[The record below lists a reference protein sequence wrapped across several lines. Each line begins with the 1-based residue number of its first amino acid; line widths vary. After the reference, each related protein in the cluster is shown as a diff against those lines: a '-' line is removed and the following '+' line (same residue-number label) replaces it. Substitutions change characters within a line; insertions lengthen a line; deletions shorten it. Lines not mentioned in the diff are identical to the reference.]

1 MFVIIPAKPFQQAK
15 SRLAPILSAE
25 QRFSLSQ
32 NLLIRTISLARHVG
46 PVVVISRDRAA
57 RQLAQRCG
65 AWTLVENKPGLN
77 PALSQA
83 IIWATMQGASSVLIL
98 PADLPLLQP
107 SDLTGLVDA
116 MPTAA
121 RSAVICPCR
130 RDAGTNAL
138 LLRPPAL
145 IDVAFG
151 PHSFNRHVGLLQAA
165 GVMPVIY
172 QSDTLSF
179 DLDLPED
186 WHRLMHHPDY
196 ASACVPTG
204 HNIKG

>member
-15 SRLAPILSAE
+15 SRLAPILSVE

-32 NLLIRTISLARHVG
+32 NLLARTISLAWHAG

-57 RQLAQRCG
+57 RKLAQRCG
-65 AWTLVENKPGLN
+65 AWTLVENEPGLN

-83 IIWATMQGASSVLIL
+83 IIWATMQGANSVLIL
-98 PADLPLLQP
+98 PADLPLLQTA
-107 SDLTGLVDA
+107 DLTGLVDA
-116 MPTAA
+116 LPAA
-121 RSAVICPCR
+121 TRSAVICSCR
-130 RDAGTNAL
+130 RGAGTNAL

-151 PHSFNRHVGLLQAA
+151 PHSFNRHVGLLQTAD
-165 GVMPVIY
+165 VMPVIY

-186 WHRLMHHPDY
+186 WDRLMHHPHY
-196 ASACVPTG
+196 ASAYITQRA
-204 HNIKG
+204 